1 MTRADRRPRDSSY
14 VVDDA
19 SVIVPY
25 GRAAGGSPL
34 GLPNVV
40 PSGIRPIR
48 PRTRCS
54 VGRPKEW
61 YMTSDI
67 SYAGEE
73 VIYADE
79 EKGSGWIAFAGIM
92 LMISGS
98 VTFIQGL
105 WALDHRNSADAKA
118 AAQLM
123 SYANLETWGWIALI
137 WGTLVF
143 FAGIAVFLRAQWA
156 RWVGV
161 TAASISLV
169 LMFFWVVAFPIAA
182 LTIMLLDT
190 LVLYALMAYGGR
202 QSSMA

>member
-1 MTRADRRPRDSSY
+1 
-14 VVDDA
+14 
-19 SVIVPY
+19 
-25 GRAAGGSPL
+25 
-34 GLPNVV
+34 
-40 PSGIRPIR
+40 
-48 PRTRCS
+48 
-54 VGRPKEW
+54 
-61 YMTSDI
+61 MTSDI

-73 VIYADE
+73 VIYADDD

-105 WALDHRNSADAKA
+105 WALEHKNSADAKA

-182 LTIMLLDT
+182 LTIMLLDAM
-190 LVLYALMAYGGR
+190 VLYALIAYGGR